1 MKMPKSNDETA
12 IADLVDFYKRWPDL
26 RDQALEIQAEVD
38 LSQSKRALL
47 EWMIMVI
54 DRVGPADLE
63 PIKEMPNV

>member
-1 MKMPKSNDETA
+1 MPQTSNEPA
-12 IADLVDFYKRWPDL
+12 IEDLVDFYKRWPDL
-26 RDQALEIQAEVD
+26 RTQAIEIQSEPN
-38 LSQSKRALL
+38 LSEGKRDLL